1 MEKFEKLFNKEKTT
15 LNKIQLILEKLNEIH
30 ESKCNLLYENIEVK
44 YLTFGNLYIKKSD
57 LSNITNKTGFMKGN
71 SSINHISIKIDVFR
85 FSGDNFVI
93 EGKTK
98 DFNEES
104 GEETEASNS
113 NKNKK
118 MKVSNF
124 CCGLFS

>member
-1 MEKFEKLFNKEKTT
+1 MN
-15 LNKIQLILEKLNEIH
+15 
-30 ESKCNLLYENIEVK
+30 V
-44 YLTFGNLYIKKSD
+44 KKSD
-57 LSNITNKTGFMKGN
+57 LSHITNKTGFLKGN
-71 SSINHISIKIDVFR
+71 SSINHTSIKIDDFR

-104 GEETEASNS
+104 GEETETSNP
-113 NKNKK
+113 NKTI
-118 MKVSNF
+118 KVSNF